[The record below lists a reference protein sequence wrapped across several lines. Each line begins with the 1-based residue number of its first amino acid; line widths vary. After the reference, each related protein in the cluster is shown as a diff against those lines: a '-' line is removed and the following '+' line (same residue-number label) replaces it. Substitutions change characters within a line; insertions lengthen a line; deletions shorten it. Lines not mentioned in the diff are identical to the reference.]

1 MLSNNRG
8 PAAVI
13 IQAET
18 IKQAETNKT
27 MLLEFAYDN
36 RFERADT
43 LAIGGHSLTATL
55 KSLRVLRL

>member
-1 MLSNNRG
+1 MAPDWLEGSIESRLSDNRG

-43 LAIGGHSLTATL
+43 LAIGGHS
-55 KSLRVLRL
+55 